1 MEEIKISEI
10 DQNESVTINV
20 GESSPSQSVN
30 FGPGVELLMNEKKKI
45 SGSASDAGADDL
57 ESLEL
62 ELNGLSE
69 EVSGV
74 SRKDAT
80 KVMFSVPSS
89 SITEDNTLES
99 SIKINTDSPV
109 PNTFTT
115 DSPGSAF
122 RPSATPPGVSNLGRS
137 TKESEPTNKKTWDGY
152 ASFNEIPVNPEV
164 TVPNKPQKSK
174 EEILREKFVL
184 LRKLEELE
192 RKGANV
198 SKKYTMES
206 SLLEMQG
213 EYETIISEKE
223 KSNSVKFQSK
233 MLLAC
238 ITGLEFLNNRL
249 DPFDLKLDGWTEQVS
264 ENIDDYD
271 EVFAELHE
279 KYKSKAQMAPELK
292 LLFQLGGSAVMLH
305 MTNTMFKSSLP
316 NMDDIMRQNPDL
328 MQQFSSAAAESMG
341 QTNPGFTGFM
351 SSMMNQNDNDGQRGP
366 TISRMS
372 DDGIDIQNNFESP
385 PDIERSAKRP
395 TEQKR
400 PEMKGPND
408 INDILSQMKTK
419 KVNINRETQD
429 NEGSTISIEELKDT
443 KMYMAS
449 SHPKKSGRRGGSAKN
464 TISLD
469 I

>member
-1 MEEIKISEI
+1 
-10 DQNESVTINV
+10 
-20 GESSPSQSVN
+20 
-30 FGPGVELLMNEKKKI
+30 
-45 SGSASDAGADDL
+45 
-57 ESLEL
+57 
-62 ELNGLSE
+62 
-69 EVSGV
+69 
-74 SRKDAT
+74 
-80 KVMFSVPSS
+80 
-89 SITEDNTLES
+89 
-99 SIKINTDSPV
+99 
-109 PNTFTT
+109 
-115 DSPGSAF
+115 
-122 RPSATPPGVSNLGRS
+122 
-137 TKESEPTNKKTWDGY
+137 
-152 ASFNEIPVNPEV
+152 
-164 TVPNKPQKSK
+164 
-174 EEILREKFVL
+174 
-184 LRKLEELE
+184 
-192 RKGANV
+192 
-198 SKKYTMES
+198 MES

-213 EYETIISEKE
+213 EYETIIAEKE

-264 ENIDDYD
+264 ENINDYD

-328 MQQFSSAAAESMG
+328 MQQFSNAAAESMG
-341 QTNPGFTGFM
+341 QTNPGFSGFM
-351 SSMMNQNDNDGQRGP
+351 SSMMNQNDNQEQYEQSGP

-372 DDGIDIQNNFESP
+372 DDGVDIQNNFESP

-408 INDILSQMKTK
+408 INDILSQLKTK
-419 KVNINRETQD
+419 KVNINRESED
-429 NEGSTISIEELKDT
+429 NEGSTISIEELKET
-443 KMYMAS
+443 KMNIGS